1 MFQIKSLQCCLT
13 LKPKH
18 LNAFIGTRNG
28 NHWHTEHLTTDNRN
42 EKYTSKSSVALPQY
56 VRNVVP
62 EF

>member
-1 MFQIKSLQCCLT
+1 MLFDP